1 MTALVELTEVSKTYD
16 GAGGRVALDGVSLA
30 IEGGEL
36 TAIMGPSGSGKST
49 LLNLVAGVDRPSG
62 GRVRVAGEDLGRLS
76 EARLAR
82 FRRARLGFVFQ
93 FFNLLGNLTVLENV
107 LIPAQLQGTRPAP
120 ARARAMELLARLDI
134 AELAGHYP
142 ARLSGGQQQRVAVAR
157 ALINQPL
164 LLLADE
170 PTGAMDTHSGGQV
183 MELIEGLNHE
193 GQTVLLVTH
202 DAKLATRHAGRV
214 VTLIDGRVVDDTR
227 LEGASPL
234 PLRPRLRGAERR
246 PPQGLLRRPP
256 GGPRP
261 AGVHARDDRR
271 QLVRRAMARRV
282 PDRAPPP
289 VLKRAVALPARPGR
303 QGQPSGAGRAAPHDL
318 GTLGPGAGRGRRH
331 PCLRRI
337 EPGPPRGPARL
348 APHRR
353 QAGPDRGRR
362 GRRHRPDLRWRQHH
376 HHPAG
381 LGAARPG
388 GGPGGRQRPRL

>member
-1 MTALVELTEVSKTYD
+1 MGRGMSLKFGILGLLAEQPLHAYSVKARFQDLLGGSWEVNIGQVYTTLQRLERDGLVEPAESRCDRGRLPYRLTE
-16 GAGGRVALDGVSLA
+16 AGRKALEAWLAEPESEPQQLREEIYLKLLLAARVALDGVSLA

-234 PLRPRLRGAERR
+234 RES
-246 PPQGLLRRPP
+246 
-256 GGPRP
+256 
-261 AGVHARDDRR
+261 VVE
-271 QLVRRAMARRV
+271 VRIRE
-282 PDRAPPP
+282 
-289 VLKRAVALPARPGR
+289 
-303 QGQPSGAGRAAPHDL
+303 GQS
-318 GTLGPGAGRGRRH
+318 
-331 PCLRRI
+331 
-337 EPGPPRGPARL
+337 
-348 APHRR
+348 
-353 QAGPDRGRR
+353 
-362 GRRHRPDLRWRQHH
+362 
-376 HHPAG
+376 
-381 LGAARPG
+381 
-388 GGPGGRQRPRL
+388 

>member
-1 MTALVELTEVSKTYD
+1 MGSGMSLKFGILGLLAEQPLHAYSVKARFQDLLGGSWEVNIGQVYTTLQRLERDGLVEPAESRGDRGRLPYRLTEAGRKALEAWLAEPESEPQQARVELTEVSKTYD

-234 PLRPRLRGAERR
+234 RES
-246 PPQGLLRRPP
+246 
-256 GGPRP
+256 
-261 AGVHARDDRR
+261 VVE
-271 QLVRRAMARRV
+271 VRIRE
-282 PDRAPPP
+282 
-289 VLKRAVALPARPGR
+289 
-303 QGQPSGAGRAAPHDL
+303 GQS
-318 GTLGPGAGRGRRH
+318 
-331 PCLRRI
+331 
-337 EPGPPRGPARL
+337 
-348 APHRR
+348 
-353 QAGPDRGRR
+353 
-362 GRRHRPDLRWRQHH
+362 
-376 HHPAG
+376 
-381 LGAARPG
+381 
-388 GGPGGRQRPRL
+388 